1 MPSRTLPL
9 LVLAAVL
16 GARPALASTVP
27 DSLSLGSLAGVMPDG
42 ASSAFTTF
50 STASFTAA
58 NTPYNDGRISMAVS
72 FGEPAAVA
80 SPAVSGGDAQNA
92 TGFDNTPATVVLA
105 AASSLSSSA
114 TGVPEPASLAL
125 LGAGLL
131 GLLAL
136 RRQAR
141 PGRA

>member
-1 MPSRTLPL
+1 MPFRTLPL
-9 LVLAAVL
+9 LVLGAAL
-16 GARPALASTVP
+16 AARPAIASTVP
-27 DSLSLGSLAGVMPDG
+27 DSLSLGSLAGVMPEG

-58 NTPYNDGRISMAVS
+58 NTPYNDGHISMAVS
-72 FGEPAAVA
+72 FGEPTAAAGPV
-80 SPAVSGGDAQNA
+80 VSGGDAQNP

-105 AASSLSSSA
+105 PASSLSTSV

-141 PGRA
+141 PART